1 MQALLIMEHTLMAST
16 VSPFRFEEFAKDI
29 YREISNA
36 HRQPFLLPALY
47 GGEFSEELYEALF
60 VLEAPSVSFTEA
72 RWKQCNTAEDAIRN
86 HRRIFL
92 DWAYSGKQA
101 HLFNLFMTSSTD
113 FYRRFYVTDVWKD
126 AAFRERIGDSKYRE
140 YWRSKLAVELQHVR
154 TRRVIFVGRE
164 AALAGRPLIKNR
176 LIHEIPFP
184 SHRISDEQFKRYVD
198 ILAQELGI
206 RPGPRPLW
214 RLRRGDVG
222 GTQPPDDTTR
232 RGDVGGTQPPADP
245 TSPRDALWREVFS
258 AATPLKAAEVLAA
271 HPDAAARTARL
282 LAEPTTRRVVA
293 IANAMY
299 NPCRPKYLPATGR
312 AEKAWAILLS
322 RQDTPYMRAGTQWE
336 RLVTALDPIPDW
348 AANRLRN
355 IDMMALGSVAQA
367 LIRGPYRRA

>member
-1 MQALLIMEHTLMAST
+1 MQALLLMEHTLMAST

-222 GTQPPDDTTR
+222 GSSR
-232 RGDVGGTQPPADP
+232 
-245 TSPRDALWREVFS
+245 
-258 AATPLKAAEVLAA
+258 
-271 HPDAAARTARL
+271 
-282 LAEPTTRRVVA
+282 PTTRHGGAMLVA
-293 IANAMY
+293 RS
-299 NPCRPKYLPATGR
+299 RPPTRQALGTHFGARSSLP
-312 AEKAWAILLS
+312 LHLS
-322 RQDTPYMRAGTQWE
+322 RPPKCWLPTRTRRRARQGFSPNQ
-336 RLVTALDPIPDW
+336 
-348 AANRLRN
+348 LRG
-355 IDMMALGSVAQA
+355 ASLQSPTRCTTHVAPSISRPPA
-367 LIRGPYRRA
+367 EPRRRGPSSCRARTRPTCGPGHSGRGLSRRSTQFPTGPQIGCATLT